1 MDGVVHFFQSIP
13 YDQLVIQT
21 MNGIVTGMILALVA
35 SGLTLIFGIMDVVN
49 FAHGELFMLGAYIG
63 VIVVTATGS
72 FWLALILA
80 ALVVAILG
88 AAMQIVTLRPLIG
101 RDPLTTILATFGIS
115 LILQNYVLWQ
125 FGPVS
130 RKISEPI
137 TAHFNLF
144 YLEYPWYRLLIA
156 ALSALIIGAFWLFL
170 KYGKYGIWIRATT
183 QDRVMAQAMG
193 IPVPWVYTGV
203 FAIGAGLAAASGVL
217 FAPMAGV
224 SHTMGLDWV
233 LKAFIVVVVGGMGNL
248 GGSIAA
254 AIFISL
260 LESLCLGLG
269 EPLAGGDRLI
279 RRADPHASVPSHRS
293 VCADTEMTT
302 APLDKM
308 RPLSKAGLSHTAIY
322 WIGFCVVMAL
332 LIVAPLVLPEFWR
345 RFLTEVLIWGL
356 LAMSSDLLIGYTG
369 MISFGH
375 SAFFGLGMYG
385 AAAALLLV
393 SPPNL
398 WLAILF
404 GLIGAAIVALFV
416 AYFSTRLRDIYFA
429 ITTLIFSQIF
439 YVIIF
444 TWTAVT
450 GGENGLIFT
459 RPHFSIPFIVDVRFT
474 SSIMHWFVLA
484 VVTASYLILRRVT
497 QSPFGMVLQ
506 SIRENEAR
514 TRAIGY
520 PVERYKIVSV
530 MLSGLF
536 AGLAG
541 VLYAIQNEFAA
552 PDFVYFITSGD
563 TVIFNVMG
571 GIGTLVG
578 PIVGAGLFQL
588 LRELMS
594 RIFGDQF
601 PYLVPLGFIFIA
613 MIIFLPQGLLG
624 FARRWLNR

>member
-1 MDGVVHFFQSIP
+1 MDAVVHFFQSIP

-88 AAMQIVTLRPLIG
+88 AAMQIATLRPLIG

-156 ALSALIIGAFWLFL
+156 ALSALIIGAFWIFL

-260 LESLCLGLG
+260 LESY
-269 EPLAGGDRLI
+269 
-279 RRADPHASVPSHRS
+279 ASVWVNPSQA
-293 VCADTEMTT
+293 V
-302 APLDKM
+302 
-308 RPLSKAGLSHTAIY
+308 
-322 WIGFCVVMAL
+322 
-332 LIVAPLVLPEFWR
+332 IVSFV
-345 RFLTEVLIWGL
+345 VLILTL
-356 LAMSSDLLIGYTG
+356 LFRPTG
-369 MISFGH
+369 
-375 SAFFGLGMYG
+375 
-385 AAAALLLV
+385 
-393 SPPNL
+393 
-398 WLAILF
+398 
-404 GLIGAAIVALFV
+404 LFV
-416 AYFSTRLRDIYFA
+416 PT
-429 ITTLIFSQIF
+429 
-439 YVIIF
+439 
-444 TWTAVT
+444 
-450 GGENGLIFT
+450 
-459 RPHFSIPFIVDVRFT
+459 P
-474 SSIMHWFVLA
+474 
-484 VVTASYLILRRVT
+484 
-497 QSPFGMVLQ
+497 
-506 SIRENEAR
+506 
-514 TRAIGY
+514 
-520 PVERYKIVSV
+520 K
-530 MLSGLF
+530 
-536 AGLAG
+536 
-541 VLYAIQNEFAA
+541 
-552 PDFVYFITSGD
+552 
-563 TVIFNVMG
+563 
-571 GIGTLVG
+571 
-578 PIVGAGLFQL
+578 
-588 LRELMS
+588 
-594 RIFGDQF
+594 
-601 PYLVPLGFIFIA
+601 
-613 MIIFLPQGLLG
+613 
-624 FARRWLNR
+624 